1 MANKKFSQF
10 DEKTNPADVEY
21 VVGYDGSDNV
31 RISPSDLVPTVT
43 VPVGANPTAEVGATA
58 VNGTASTFM
67 RSDAAPALKDSGV
80 TPDTYG
86 DANNV
91 AQIRVDAKGRVFQAT
106 NIPIPANPTSAN
118 PTAEIGATAVNG
130 TASTFMRSDA
140 APALEDTTVVA
151 GTYGTPKKNV
161 TIRVDAKGRVE
172 DVQEVTQSITSTNTH
187 AGELPI
193 LTATGVIEST
203 NELTFTQ
210 TGSTNS
216 LPTIGIG
223 LGGAANTKGAL
234 EIESFIDYSGQPF
247 DYFLYTGSGG
257 PFLNFAG
264 IGLFAI
270 SVHTNGRVM
279 SSGLHV
285 YSDER
290 IKKDIEVSDSK
301 KDLETLSKIEI
312 SDYTYIDP
320 VKGGSEKKVIAQQ
333 VKKHYPIAVKEG
345 TDVIPSVLQHG
356 EIKNGIIDLEVD
368 CVVGDRVK
376 LIFPNGEE
384 EIVSV
389 LEVNEKSIRVD
400 SKKNDKVVVYGKE
413 VNDYQTVDYDA
424 LSMLNI
430 SATQELYK
438 IIKELKEE
446 IAELKKNKS

>member
-1 MANKKFSQF
+1 
-10 DEKTNPADVEY
+10 
-21 VVGYDGSDNV
+21 
-31 RISPSDLVPTVT
+31 
-43 VPVGANPTAEVGATA
+43 
-58 VNGTASTFM
+58 
-67 RSDAAPALKDSGV
+67 
-80 TPDTYG
+80 
-86 DANNV
+86 
-91 AQIRVDAKGRVFQAT
+91 
-106 NIPIPANPTSAN
+106 
-118 PTAEIGATAVNG
+118 
-130 TASTFMRSDA
+130 
-140 APALEDTTVVA
+140 
-151 GTYGTPKKNV
+151 
-161 TIRVDAKGRVE
+161 
-172 DVQEVTQSITSTNTH
+172 
-187 AGELPI
+187 
-193 LTATGVIEST
+193 
-203 NELTFTQ
+203 
-210 TGSTNS
+210 
-216 LPTIGIG
+216 
-223 LGGAANTKGAL
+223 
-234 EIESFIDYSGQPF
+234 
-247 DYFLYTGSGG
+247 
-257 PFLNFAG
+257 
-264 IGLFAI
+264 
-270 SVHTNGRVM
+270 M

>member
-172 DVQEVTQSITSTNTH
+172 DVQEVTQSITSTNTN

-247 DYFLYTGSGG
+247 DYFLYTGS
-257 PFLNFAG
+257 F
-264 IGLFAI
+264 
-270 SVHTNGRVM
+270 
-279 SSGLHV
+279 
-285 YSDER
+285 Y
-290 IKKDIEVSDSK
+290 
-301 KDLETLSKIEI
+301 
-312 SDYTYIDP
+312 
-320 VKGGSEKKVIAQQ
+320 
-333 VKKHYPIAVKEG
+333 
-345 TDVIPSVLQHG
+345 
-356 EIKNGIIDLEVD
+356 
-368 CVVGDRVK
+368 
-376 LIFPNGEE
+376 
-384 EIVSV
+384 
-389 LEVNEKSIRVD
+389 IRVQAD
-400 SKKNDKVVVYGKE
+400 
-413 VNDYQTVDYDA
+413 
-424 LSMLNI
+424 LS
-430 SATQELYK
+430 
-438 IIKELKEE
+438 
-446 IAELKKNKS
+446 